1 MPAGPSIFMS
11 VISLFFL
18 DNNKVPWYP
27 SPTQESGA
35 VFLRAGN
42 RFTTLV
48 FLSVEKESTHL
59 WITSGPELL
68 LCSP

>member
-1 MPAGPSIFMS
+1 MS

-35 VFLRAGN
+35 VFLRVGN

-59 WITSGPELL
+59 WISCFCVVPEEKWFLYFKG
-68 LCSP
+68 